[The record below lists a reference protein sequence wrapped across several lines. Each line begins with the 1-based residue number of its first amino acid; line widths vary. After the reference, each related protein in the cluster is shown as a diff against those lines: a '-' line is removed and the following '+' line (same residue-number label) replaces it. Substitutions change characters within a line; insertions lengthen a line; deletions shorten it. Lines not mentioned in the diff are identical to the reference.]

1 MTTTPPPLT
10 TQAHVEPFLAYL
22 RSTYPDYFTSSERP
36 SRVVDDFLTHAP
48 ERARQ
53 RSYSVTNA
61 VKRDRDDQL
70 PRRARRG
77 GDAVD
82 ADALCKEL
90 DSLRTSED
98 VQRFVNKLLGERH
111 EKPIHPT
118 THAAAATRE
127 GGVTDITGE
136 ALGEDGNDGNP
147 PAQPTSPEVSMVA
160 GSARRT
166 ARTST
171 ARRRTQRKRR
181 CWTLVGG
188 GQRQSGNSRQSSAR
202 TAPRRKKRQKRVWRW
217 V

>member
-111 EKPIHPT
+111 EKPIHST
-118 THAAAATRE
+118 TNATTKDAA
-127 GGVTDITGE
+127 VKDITND
-136 ALGEDGNDGNP
+136 ALGENNGN
-147 PAQPTSPEVSMVA
+147 APTIQEPNNASTMVA
-160 GSARRT
+160 GSTRRNT
-166 ARTST
+166 RT
-171 ARRRTQRKRR
+171 ARRRTRR
-181 CWTLVGG
+181 WTLVGG
-188 GQRQSGNSRQSSAR
+188 GATCGEQRQSSAR
-202 TAPRRKKRQKRVWRW
+202 TAPRRKKRQRKRVWRW